1 MRIDSEL
8 NSAVPATVVSPETKA
23 KLHNSACEFEAV
35 LMNSLW
41 KEGQENEEDDE
52 ENDFGGMKG
61 PFQELGMQIL
71 TRQAAKAEGL
81 GIGHMIE
88 RAVLTKLSRGKT
100 DSRLTN
106 VTLPAD
112 RQDAYPAAI
121 GRSAGEE
128 KY

>member
-1 MRIDSEL
+1 MMRIDSEL
-8 NSAVPATVVSPETKA
+8 NSAAPVAEISPEKKA
-23 KLHNSACEFEAV
+23 KLHDSACEFEAV
-35 LMNSLW
+35 LMSSLW
-41 KEGQENEEDDE
+41 KEGQDNEEDDD

-61 PFQELGMQIL
+61 PFQQLGMQIL

-88 RAVLTKLSRGKT
+88 RAVMTKLSRGET

-112 RQDAYPAAI
+112 IQDAYPAGI
-121 GRSAGEE
+121 GRIAGEE
-128 KY
+128 K